1 MMTSEYLTPC
11 SGTFEPPKLLKNRVD
26 KHKVMGQTYFH
37 DELYTVTCSSLITCP
52 VLLGVS

>member
-11 SGTFEPPKLLKNRVD
+11 IGTFEPPKLLKNRVD

-37 DELYTVTCSSLITCP
+37 DKLYTVTSSSLITCP